1 MSSNNLREDMC
12 MLCRDIGKDLSKFNV
27 NVIAVENIINNGFT
41 HFRIEDAQSNGSNP
55 VISAPFRGI
64 LNEKWCNKSYDS
76 VINFDEMELI
86 EEKMDEMIY
95 YYQFIKAKF
104 KKGRLIRE
112 KIEEKEKEK

>member
-12 MLCRDIGKDLSKFNV
+12 MLCRDIGKDLCKFNV
-27 NVIAVENIINNGFT
+27 NVIAVENIINNGF
-41 HFRIEDAQSNGSNP
+41 
-55 VISAPFRGI
+55 
-64 LNEKWCNKSYDS
+64 NKSYDS

-112 KIEEKEKEK
+112 KIEEKEKETKHNYNI